1 MDELVDFAINLT
13 KNSVT
18 VPAGT
23 VFLIG
28 SLSHM
33 ERVGAQLYATACVNA
48 KRRLLGAFKK
58 CEIVPF
64 VPPPL
69 GGCNN
74 NPDLIRSIVDT
85 SIWLSEMPSF
95 PLSETMS
102 VVTSTVLSKA
112 EGGGEGVHYD
122 RPISLPLSLD
132 EYICEQKLSP
142 GRPGIPA
149 DLPPWSQT
157 DEKKFIETMI
167 QDLNREFITDLD
179 PNPNFSR
186 SAKRPALYPAFRAG
200 SVESVLIIGG
210 SNARNL
216 AHAAS
221 SLGVETYQLVKGGWK
236 ISKDNIDKMIP
247 DLKEILSSLP
257 AKTPVVFFCL
267 DNSSFLAASE
277 EGGMVPIS
285 KCVPEDDGYH
295 VPGALVVAPERAMQY
310 ATSQLRRAIAECGE
324 FPVFI
329 ITPWA
334 RYASQPCCIDP
345 GHVTNFQDPDFLPDL
360 LRDLNKQKFEL
371 RKSLAPAMV
380 LDGIQLVCG
389 DSCNMEKKVQTM
401 RAGWASDPV
410 HPNGHIYAKMALNL
424 IEKVAGSAGQT
435 TTSAG
440 GRKRTWSSSNRE
452 DHNTATSRHQQGDR
466 SAGGGSS
473 NSGGGG
479 GGGGRGNQRD
489 SDSGGGGSSGR
500 ATGRSAD
507 WKMRGGNTGYGH
519 GYGHFGRGGQPHYGS
534 GGGGG
539 SAGNREGGT
548 GGARGFPGR
557 GGRGSYRGQGGYNAG
572 QGGYRY

>member
-1 MDELVDFAINLT
+1 
-13 KNSVT
+13 
-18 VPAGT
+18 
-23 VFLIG
+23 
-28 SLSHM
+28 
-33 ERVGAQLYATACVNA
+33 
-48 KRRLLGAFKK
+48 
-58 CEIVPF
+58 
-64 VPPPL
+64 
-69 GGCNN
+69 
-74 NPDLIRSIVDT
+74 
-85 SIWLSEMPSF
+85 
-95 PLSETMS
+95 
-102 VVTSTVLSKA
+102 
-112 EGGGEGVHYD
+112 
-122 RPISLPLSLD
+122 
-132 EYICEQKLSP
+132 
-142 GRPGIPA
+142 
-149 DLPPWSQT
+149 
-157 DEKKFIETMI
+157 MI

-452 DHNTATSRHQQGDR
+452 DHNTATGRHRQGDR
-466 SAGGGSS
+466 SASGGSS

>member
-1 MDELVDFAINLT
+1 
-13 KNSVT
+13 
-18 VPAGT
+18 
-23 VFLIG
+23 
-28 SLSHM
+28 
-33 ERVGAQLYATACVNA
+33 
-48 KRRLLGAFKK
+48 
-58 CEIVPF
+58 
-64 VPPPL
+64 
-69 GGCNN
+69 
-74 NPDLIRSIVDT
+74 
-85 SIWLSEMPSF
+85 
-95 PLSETMS
+95 
-102 VVTSTVLSKA
+102 
-112 EGGGEGVHYD
+112 
-122 RPISLPLSLD
+122 
-132 EYICEQKLSP
+132 
-142 GRPGIPA
+142 
-149 DLPPWSQT
+149 
-157 DEKKFIETMI
+157 
-167 QDLNREFITDLD
+167 
-179 PNPNFSR
+179 
-186 SAKRPALYPAFRAG
+186 
-200 SVESVLIIGG
+200 
-210 SNARNL
+210 
-216 AHAAS
+216 
-221 SLGVETYQLVKGGWK
+221 
-236 ISKDNIDKMIP
+236 MIP

-452 DHNTATSRHQQGDR
+452 DHNTATSRHRQGDR
-466 SAGGGSS
+466 SASGGSS